1 MDGASW
7 IRRSWTASLGSRSSG
22 IPAAVPA
29 RYPPVPTPA
38 LMARRPGAR
47 PIMSP
52 ARVSVWGGWAGIGM
66 TAGPAA
72 WGRRAAVPPTA
83 IPGVVFTAT
92 TWRPSVTTRARA
104 RPGMT
109 RGSAAGR
116 RWRWKRGPAAHPLA
130 AAAWGRG
137 VAAPAAGGAGA
148 TASGWVL
155 IKDDV
160 DPVALAS
167 MSHVRRQV
175 LRLDHGFIPS
185 TSWNDKATALL
196 D

>member
-7 IRRSWTASLGSRSSG
+7 RRWPWTDSLGSRRSG
-22 IPAAVPA
+22 IPVAVPA
-29 RYPPVPTPA
+29 PYPPVPTPA

-52 ARVSVWGGWAGIGM
+52 ARGSVWGGWAGIGM
-66 TAGPAA
+66 TAGPVA

-83 IPGVVFTAT
+83 VPGVVFTAT

-104 RPGMT
+104 GPGMT
-109 RGSAAGR
+109 SAAGR
-116 RWRWKRGPAAHPLA
+116 GWRWRQRPVPLPLA
-130 AAAWGRG
+130 AAVWGRG
-137 VAAPAAGGAGA
+137 VAAPTAGGAGA
-148 TASGWVL
+148 TASWWFL

-175 LRLDHGFIPS
+175 LCLNHSFIPS

-196 D
+196 DL